1 MQEKKARELQKRL
14 EKEES
19 YPQREAVLFALREL
33 TGQDAGPTTEGWQKL
48 FPHAELTVEAAK
60 LRDQLINASAKKR
73 DVVLTTL
80 KDGEGPE
87 YTVALA
93 DAIPKLP
100 KDYQDKTRQALAE
113 RLSLMTAETL
123 RDKFGDD
130 DIEIRTAAIQACVM
144 KGEASLVS
152 DLSEL
157 LEDPSPAVAGL
168 ASDAIKT
175 LSKVKEKQTSSQTTE
190 VSAAK
195 N

>member
-1 MQEKKARELQKRL
+1 
-14 EKEES
+14 
-19 YPQREAVLFALREL
+19 
-33 TGQDAGPTTEGWQKL
+33 
-48 FPHAELTVEAAK
+48 
-60 LRDQLINASAKKR
+60 
-73 DVVLTTL
+73 
-80 KDGEGPE
+80 
-87 YTVALA
+87 
-93 DAIPKLP
+93 
-100 KDYQDKTRQALAE
+100 
-113 RLSLMTAETL
+113 
-123 RDKFGDD
+123 
-130 DIEIRTAAIQACVM
+130 M